1 MPNSS
6 ARCAQLPRAVDKV
19 PFYTALKKFRDYL
32 KGDIPELDETEVI
45 FSDLKLKSFND
56 KVPEFAKMNSEFKIS
71 DSSDPYGNDLDVR
84 VDPDTG
90 KKRRGRPPKPRADG
104 TLPPPKRRIVL
115 DANGRPM
122 PRGSNP
128 IDPATGKPNVY
139 LLYRITNTADL
150 FGMYLE

>member
-1 MPNSS
+1 MLLLLNNEYLPFFVS
-6 ARCAQLPRAVDKV
+6 AA
-19 PFYTALKKFRDYL
+19 
-32 KGDIPELDETEVI
+32 ELDETEVV
-45 FSDLKLKSFND
+45 FSDLKLKSLNE

-71 DSSDPYGNDLDVR
+71 DSSDNTGNSSAGGGGGGVGVDLEIR

-115 DANGRPM
+115 DPNGRPM

-128 IDPATGKPNVY
+128 IDPATG
-139 LLYRITNTADL
+139 
-150 FGMYLE
+150 MYINLR